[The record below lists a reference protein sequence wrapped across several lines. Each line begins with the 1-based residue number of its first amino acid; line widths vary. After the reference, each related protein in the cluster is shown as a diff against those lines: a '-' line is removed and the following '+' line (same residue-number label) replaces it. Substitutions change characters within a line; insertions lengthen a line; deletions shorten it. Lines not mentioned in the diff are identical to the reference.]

1 MVSPKPERILVS
13 APRKI
18 RTFCSCR
25 LLVRWVLSKSYPF
38 LLATPIR
45 SLLDLM
51 TGRETLTMFAKL
63 RGVPYSEVNALV
75 EDLLERLTLT
85 PHADKVTKAYSGG
98 NKRKLSLGMALIG
111 DPKVLLIDESS
122 SGLDPLAKRKM
133 WDLIEEAAR
142 SRSVILTTHSMQEAE
157 ALCTRVAIMVKGRY
171 VCLGSV
177 QHLKTKYL
185 DGYSVDMFCDVSA
198 TNEIVEQLV
207 GAVLDAL
214 PGTTL
219 SERHGRFMR
228 FEVQNVSNL
237 GLGTCFRRLQELKNN
252 PNLHVENYSVSQS
265 SLEQVFVKLV
275 NGNNTNAD
283 ADEQA
288 GDYDDGKSI
297 RSDVSHATSVSEVT
311 NIIEV

>member
-1 MVSPKPERILVS
+1 MVSLKPERTLVS

-18 RTFCSCR
+18 RKFCSCGGVF
-25 LLVRWVLSKSYPF
+25 LALAPVKVLSI
-38 LLATPIR
+38 AC

-75 EDLLERLTLT
+75 EELLERLTLT

-157 ALCTRVAIMVKGRY
+157 ALCTRVAIMVKGKY

-185 DGYSVDMFCDVSA
+185 DGYSVDMFCGVSA
-198 TNEIVEQLV
+198 TSEIVDQLV
-207 GAVLDAL
+207 SAVLNAL
-214 PGTTL
+214 PGSSV

-252 PNLHVENYSVSQS
+252 PDLHVENYSVSQS

-275 NGNNTNAD
+275 NSGNNSND
-283 ADEQA
+283 DPDENC
-288 GDYDDGKSI
+288 DDE
-297 RSDVSHATSVSEVT
+297 RSVGSVVSRATSFSDIDT
-311 NIIEV
+311 IIEV

>member
-1 MVSPKPERILVS
+1 
-13 APRKI
+13 
-18 RTFCSCR
+18 
-25 LLVRWVLSKSYPF
+25 
-38 LLATPIR
+38 
-45 SLLDLM
+45 M
-51 TGRETLTMFAKL
+51 TGRETLTMFARL
-63 RGVPYSEVNALV
+63 RGVPPKEVDSLV
-75 EDLLERLTLT
+75 EELLERLTLT

-142 SRSVILTTHSMQEAE
+142 HRSVILTTHSMQEAE
-157 ALCTRVAIMVKGRY
+157 ALCTRVAIMVKGQF

-185 DGYSVDMFCDVSA
+185 DGYSVDIFCSSTATEEDVDNVIS
-198 TNEIVEQLV
+198 Q
-207 GAVLDAL
+207 VLETL
-214 PGTTL
+214 PSSSV

-228 FEVQNVSNL
+228 FEVSNVSSL

-252 PNLHVENYSVSQS
+252 AALKVENYSVSQS

-275 NGNNTNAD
+275 SSDDNNQRN
-283 ADEQA
+283 
-288 GDYDDGKSI
+288 DDLEHGSNW
-297 RSDVSHATSVSEVT
+297 ATT
-311 NIIEV
+311 L